1 MNVNSAEAI
10 GTKIVRRMEGQTVA
24 GFKFSKKEQVT
35 TLASAV
41 YVAFDGEQIENDPQ
55 QFYQRLLVAGVGT
68 IDIQTLFQYELCS
81 YPISLFDKYTLM
93 RMAAKADLQ
102 HDLVKRVPSCIM
114 TECPAGVKYVI
125 DGGAMLQRPP
135 WPKAS
140 TYGSICQLY
149 RSYICNHYQNALVV
163 FDGYEN
169 GPSTKDETHQRR
181 VGSELGVDVDLG
193 QDMMLKMKKK
203 PFLANPRNEQK
214 FIYLLASELQKEE
227 CVDVKHAR
235 EDADVDIVQS
245 ACAISTT
252 CPVIVVG
259 DDTDLLVLLIHHFDV
274 SKHKDI
280 FMQTSSKLISVYA
293 LKQNLDDSLI
303 SSLLFIHSLTGC
315 DTTSRPH
322 GIGKVSAL
330 AKHANLKV
338 FAKMFMLQNKTS
350 REIEQAGKQALGV
363 LYGCIPGSTLD
374 FERQLVSAPAT
385 SHRSVSHQHVMLQDL
400 TVGVSTYKYRFG
412 WVMSWIQQ
420 NGAGIYKKKQSRR
433 HHEAPQDGQFGS
445 S

>member
-1 MNVNSAEAI
+1 
-10 GTKIVRRMEGQTVA
+10 
-24 GFKFSKKEQVT
+24 
-35 TLASAV
+35 
-41 YVAFDGEQIENDPQ
+41 
-55 QFYQRLLVAGVGT
+55 
-68 IDIQTLFQYELCS
+68 
-81 YPISLFDKYTLM
+81 
-93 RMAAKADLQ
+93 
-102 HDLVKRVPSCIM
+102 M

-125 DGGAMLQRPP
+125 GGGAMLQRLP

-193 QDMMLKMKKK
+193 QDMMLMMKKT
-203 PFLANPRNEQK
+203 PFLANPRNKQK
-214 FIYLLASELQKEE
+214 LIYLLASEIQKEE
-227 CVDVKHAR
+227 CVDAKHAR

-259 DDTDLLVLLIHHFDV
+259 DDTDLLVLLMHHFV

-280 FMQTSSKLISVYA
+280 FIQASSKLMSVSA
-293 LKQNLDDSLI
+293 LKQNLDDSLV

-322 GIGKVSAL
+322 CIGKVSAL
-330 AKHANLKV
+330 AKHANLKE

-350 REIEQAGKQALGV
+350 REIEQALGV
-363 LYGCIPGSTLD
+363 LYGCNPG
-374 FERQLVSAPAT
+374 
-385 SHRSVSHQHVMLQDL
+385 
-400 TVGVSTYKYRFG
+400 
-412 WVMSWIQQ
+412 
-420 NGAGIYKKKQSRR
+420 
-433 HHEAPQDGQFGS
+433 
-445 S
+445 